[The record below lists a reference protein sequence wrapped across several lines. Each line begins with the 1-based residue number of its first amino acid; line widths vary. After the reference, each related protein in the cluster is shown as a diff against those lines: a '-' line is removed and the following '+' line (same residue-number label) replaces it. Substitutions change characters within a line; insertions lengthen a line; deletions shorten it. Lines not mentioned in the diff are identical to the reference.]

1 MKGLRRE
8 PAASADAAAAF
19 EDLARIFSMSQRL
32 CLILFGPPGSGKG
45 TQAVLL
51 RDKFGFAHI
60 STGEMLRE
68 RVVLGDEVGQRVART
83 MKRGALVRDE
93 TVNRLVEDRIELAD
107 AAKGFILDGYPRT
120 VQQATL
126 LDGALQAKGIG
137 TVVIHLKVD
146 YNIIIARLS
155 GRRQCPACG
164 TVYNLPPDTP
174 PEKQVCSKD
183 AVGLIVRADDAPETV
198 RERLSAYEI
207 QTTPVLEFLKG
218 AGYRCFD
225 IEAGARTPREIV
237 TEIEG
242 RVEAEFGAAA

>member
-1 MKGLRRE
+1 
-8 PAASADAAAAF
+8 
-19 EDLARIFSMSQRL
+19 MSQRL

-51 RDKFGFAHI
+51 RDKLGFAHI
-60 STGEMLRE
+60 STGDMLRE
-68 RVVLGDEVGQRVART
+68 RVARGDEFGGLVAGIMRA
-83 MKRGALVRDE
+83 GLLVPDE
-93 TVNRLVEDRIELAD
+93 LVNKMVEDRIELPD
-107 AAKGFILDGYPRT
+107 AARGFILDGYPRT

-126 LDGALQAKGIG
+126 LDGALRAKRIG

-146 YNIIIARLS
+146 YNIIITRLS

-183 AVGLIVRADDAPETV
+183 AVRLIVRADDAPETV
-198 RERLSAYEI
+198 RERLRAYEL
-207 QTTPVLEFLKG
+207 QTAPVLEFLKG
-218 AGYRCFD
+218 TGYRCFG

-237 TEIEG
+237 AEIEG
-242 RVEAEFGAAA
+242 RVEEEFGAAA

>member
-1 MKGLRRE
+1 
-8 PAASADAAAAF
+8 
-19 EDLARIFSMSQRL
+19 MSQRL

-51 RDKFGFAHI
+51 RDKLGFAHI

-68 RVVLGDEVGQRVART
+68 RVACGDEFGRLVAGIMRT
-83 MKRGALVRDE
+83 GALVPDE
-93 TVNRLVEDRIELAD
+93 LVNKMVEDRIELPD

-126 LDGALQAKGIG
+126 LDGALRGKRIG

-155 GRRQCPACG
+155 GRRQCPVCG

-183 AVGLIVRADDAPETV
+183 AAGLVVRADDAPETV
-198 RERLSAYEI
+198 QERLRAYEV

-218 AGYRCFD
+218 AGYRCFG

-237 TEIEG
+237 AEIDG
-242 RVEAEFGAAA
+242 LVAGEFGAAA

>member
-1 MKGLRRE
+1 
-8 PAASADAAAAF
+8 
-19 EDLARIFSMSQRL
+19 MSQRL

-45 TQAVLL
+45 TQAALL
-51 RDKFGFAHI
+51 RDKLGFAHI

-68 RVVLGDEVGQRVART
+68 RVARGDEFGKLVAGIMRT
-83 MKRGALVRDE
+83 GALVPDE
-93 TVNRLVEDRIELAD
+93 LVNKMVEDRVELPD
-107 AAKGFILDGYPRT
+107 SAKGFILDGYPRT

-126 LDGALQAKGIG
+126 LDGALRVKRIG

-183 AVGLIVRADDAPETV
+183 AERLIVRADDAPETV
-198 RERLSAYEI
+198 RERLRAYEV
-207 QTTPVLEFLKG
+207 QTEPVLEFLKS
-218 AGYRCFD
+218 AGYRCFG

-237 TEIEG
+237 AEIEG
-242 RVEAEFGAAA
+242 LVKEEFGAAA

>member
-1 MKGLRRE
+1 MVDILLGAGIHWLFYCLGEISYRTTAAFPAIHAAARALGLR
-8 PAASADAAAAF
+8 PACGPAF
-19 EDLARIFSMSQRL
+19 KAVQFA
-32 CLILFGPPGSGKG
+32 GAGKG

-68 RVVLGDEVGQRVART
+68 RVVLGDELGQRVART
-83 MKRGALVRDE
+83 MKTGALVRDE
-93 TVNRLVEDRIELAD
+93 TVNKLVEDRIELPD

-126 LDGALQAKGIG
+126 LDGALRAKRIG

-146 YNIIIARLS
+146 YNIIIVRLS

-183 AVGLIVRADDAPETV
+183 AAGLIVRADDAPETV
-198 RERLSAYEI
+198 REHSRI
-207 QTTPVLEFLKG
+207 PF
-218 AGYRCFD
+218 
-225 IEAGARTPREIV
+225 
-237 TEIEG
+237 
-242 RVEAEFGAAA
+242 